1 MLVQEKADEYT
12 KISESQKKTI
22 NNCFLAKSMVAGAK
36 GNSGSEKAILVRN
49 LVCFGKRVSSY
60 TVVNSSRILSF
71 RHFDFCGFLCRLLIC
86 VASEERVPKQ
96 LKQLSAVK
104 IVH

>member
-36 GNSGSEKAILVRN
+36 GNSGSEKAILVGN
-49 LVCFGKRVSSY
+49 LVRVYIVVIEFSSY
-60 TVVNSSRILSF
+60 TVVNYSMILSF
-71 RHFDFCGFLCRLLIC
+71 RRFDFPGFLCRLL
-86 VASEERVPKQ
+86 KG
-96 LKQLSAVK
+96 
-104 IVH
+104 